1 MLVWPV
7 NPWLLRET
15 SGVLVLGVGATAAI
29 VCAKLAATRRRA
41 RSPRQDGLSE
51 RSFTEYLESCGF
63 DPKIA
68 ATTYRYLREIQNVRF
83 PILPGD
89 ALDWDLGLD
98 EDQVGQTLAELASR
112 LNRMPARNSQLPIT
126 VEDLVRMVQF
136 SPRSDQAAAA

>member
-1 MLVWPV
+1 MLAWSV
-7 NPWLLRET
+7 NAWLLREVG
-15 SGVLVLGVGATAAI
+15 GVLVLGVGATTAI
-29 VCAKLAATRRRA
+29 LCAKVAATRRRA
-41 RSPRQDGLSE
+41 RSPREDGVSE

-68 ATTYRYLREIQNVRF
+68 ATTYRYLLEIQNVRF

-98 EDQVGQTLAELASR
+98 EDQVGQTLSELATR
-112 LNRMPARNSQLPIT
+112 LDRLPARNSQLPIT

-136 SPRSDQAAAA
+136 SPRCDEAAAA